1 MDSFPPTQSCGS
13 DLSLL
18 PFGGLGL
25 DLAVV
30 RRKVRGLLLVPFLK
44 QETPRQAPRMDA
56 PPVLSGYDLL
66 VRLSRETL
74 GS

>member
-1 MDSFPPTQSCGS
+1 MDSFPPAKTCGP
-13 DLSLL
+13 DLALL

-30 RRKVRGLLLVPFLK
+30 RRKVRALLLVPFLK
-44 QETPRQAPRMDA
+44 QEAPRQMPRMDA